1 MSWWDSIVDFGSSV
15 LDFAKENPTTAG
27 AVAGGLYNAS
37 QGKNIIEG
45 AGAGAILGYG
55 AGQIFG
61 SGGASDFIPGSG
73 GSTTVAPSIAGA
85 AGSAASSMG
94 TWTPSV
100 NTTTLAGIDA
110 ASGAVTQA
118 ATAGDFGNYGSKI
131 TDTLGDMAAWGKKNA
146 PLAQLGIQGVS
157 ALYSM
162 GQNEKLNKMRQ
173 DAVSRGEQVN
183 ARNDAVADAANADA
197 TAMSTVAANYD
208 PRNLGVRAMAD
219 SYAAGG
225 RDVAAIENNSTLSGA
240 AKAAL
245 TTKAKVGASKNA
257 VSGFQS
263 GYDTGTKTQA
273 GLYSTAGGLRKQYS
287 GSGYD
292 STLAGDIAK
301 SNNADS
307 SNLTAMLE
315 NYLGSPSATLK
326 KKQAEDQGVMQ

>member
-61 SGGASDFIPGSG
+61 SGASGGSDFIPGSG
-73 GSTTVAPSIAGA
+73 GSTSVAPSIAG
-85 AGSAASSMG
+85 SAASTMG
-94 TWTPSV
+94 NWTPNV

-131 TDTLGDMAAWGKKNA
+131 TDTLGDMASWGKKNA

-162 GQNEKLNKMRQ
+162 DQNEKLNKMRQ
-173 DAVSRGEQVN
+173 GAVTRGEQVN

-225 RDVAAIENNSTLSGA
+225 RDVAAIESNNTLSGA

-263 GYDTGTKTQA
+263 GFDTGTKTQA

-287 GSGYD
+287 GGGYD
-292 STLAGDIAK
+292 ATLAGDISK

-307 SNLTAMLE
+307 SNLTALLE
-315 NYLGSPSATLK
+315 NYLGNPSATLK